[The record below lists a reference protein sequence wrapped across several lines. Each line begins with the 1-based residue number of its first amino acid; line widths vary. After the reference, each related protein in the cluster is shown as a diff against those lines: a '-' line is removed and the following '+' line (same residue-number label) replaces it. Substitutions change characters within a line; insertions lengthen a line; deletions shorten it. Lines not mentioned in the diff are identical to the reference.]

1 MGMHAAGNLL
11 FYARGKK
18 FPLSEGE
25 DSNSGIPEEKR
36 MIRIMIIISQA
47 CNAVKAVL
55 TEGTRRNAFLL
66 SIPGEITPNTGFS
79 FFDVGIYV
87 QRGRGTGV

>member
-1 MGMHAAGNLL
+1 MSSVGMHAAGNLL
-11 FYARGKK
+11 CYAREKK

-47 CNAVKAVL
+47 GNAVKAVL
-55 TEGTRRNAFLL
+55 TEGTRRHIIMEQPA
-66 SIPGEITPNTGFS
+66 T
-79 FFDVGIYV
+79 VAA
-87 QRGRGTGV
+87 GRTIRDG